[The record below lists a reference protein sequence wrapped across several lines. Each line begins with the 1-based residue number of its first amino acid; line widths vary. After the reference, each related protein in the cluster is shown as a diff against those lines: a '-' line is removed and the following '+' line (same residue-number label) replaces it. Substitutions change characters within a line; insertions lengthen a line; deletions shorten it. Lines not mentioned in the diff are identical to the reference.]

1 MNSKIFNLM
10 SGVDKTRFL
19 VQNESCGCRSRLNGS
34 ACNSKQKYNHYQ
46 CLCECKELDDF
57 GFFRY

>member
-1 MNSKIFNLM
+1 M

-19 VQNESCGCRSRLNGS
+19 VQNESCDCRSRLNGS
-34 ACNSKQKYNHYQ
+34 ACNSKQKYNHDE